1 MMLMWRLLSKWQSW
15 SLEAGTRTMSPQGT
29 TLVPP
34 GYTDM
39 KGAVPLCATPSVE
52 ATQESSLT

>member
-1 MMLMWRLLSKWQSW
+1 MLVWKLLSKWQSW
-15 SLEAGTRTMSPQGT
+15 SLEAGIKTMSPQGT

-39 KGAVPLCATPSVE
+39 KGAMPLPAVPSVE
-52 ATQESSLT
+52 ATHEISPV